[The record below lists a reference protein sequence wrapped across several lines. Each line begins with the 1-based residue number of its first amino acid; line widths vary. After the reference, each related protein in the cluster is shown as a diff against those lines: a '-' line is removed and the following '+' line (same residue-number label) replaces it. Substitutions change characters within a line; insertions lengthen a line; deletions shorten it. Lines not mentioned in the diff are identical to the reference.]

1 MGETI
6 LLIVVLLLALYG
18 CTELIRWLAVRLL
31 QPPVK
36 DRSLR
41 VLPVAG
47 RRNDLD
53 ALVRAAEIQRRW
65 SGLLLKAET
74 LILVDAGLDEESRR
88 RAEELCRKSDCAQ
101 IWDAAKLEASLS
113 DSCWVNGAPCD
124 R

>member
-47 RRNDLD
+47 RRDDLD

-88 RAEELCRKSDCAQ
+88 RRKSSAGKRLRSNLGRGK
-101 IWDAAKLEASLS
+101 AGGVL
-113 DSCWVNGAPCD
+113 VG
-124 R
+124 

>member
-47 RRNDLD
+47 RRDDLD
-53 ALVRAAEIQRRW
+53 ALCGGGDPAP
-65 SGLLLKAET
+65 
-74 LILVDAGLDEESRR
+74 LVGAS
-88 RAEELCRKSDCAQ
+88 AQ
-101 IWDAAKLEASLS
+101 GRDPHPGGR
-113 DSCWVNGAPCD
+113 GA
-124 R
+124 

>member
-36 DRSLR
+36 DRGLR
-41 VLPVAG
+41 ILPVGG
-47 RRNDLD
+47 RRDDLD

-74 LILVDAGLDEESRR
+74 LVLVDTGLDEGSRR
-88 RAEELCRKSDCAQ
+88 RAEELCARSDCAQ
-101 IWDAAKLEASLS
+101 LWDAADLEASLADCGRKS
-113 DSCWVNGAPCD
+113 GAPGD